1 MWPLFSFGISFEQ
14 VASSNIPV
22 NLKKIAMTLIKRKHE
37 HNPGFLFND
46 FFGKDFFDFAPVQ
59 SYGKT
64 IPAVN
69 IRETD
74 TDFRIEVAAPGL
86 KKEDISVELEN
97 GVLTI
102 AAETKSE
109 KEESDKQGRYTRKE
123 FSYSS
128 FKRSFSVNEDSV
140 DAEKIEGKYENGV
153 LNLVLP
159 KKTKSEPEK
168 KSKTI
173 QIA

>member
-1 MWPLFSFGISFEQ
+1 
-14 VASSNIPV
+14 
-22 NLKKIAMTLIKRKHE
+22 MTLIKRKHE
-37 HNPGFLFND
+37 HTPGFWFND
-46 FFGKDFFDFAPVQ
+46 FFGKDFFDFPVQ

-64 IPAVN
+64 VPAVN
-69 IRETD
+69 IKETD

-86 KKEDISVELEN
+86 NKEDIRVELEN
-97 GVLTI
+97 GVLSI
-102 AAETKSE
+102 SAETKTE
-109 KEESDKQGRYTRKE
+109 KEESDQQGRYTRKE

-140 DAEKIEGKYENGV
+140 DADKIEGKYENGV

-159 KKTKSEPEK
+159 KKSKSEPEK
-168 KSKTI
+168 KGKTI